1 MTATVRTLPPN
12 ARVQDAVI
20 EFTRGRYR
28 HLPVLEGDRLVG
40 IVSDRDVLR
49 VVASES
55 HDPNGPIS
63 RIMSHRPTTVGPE
76 SSLADA
82 IRQLLH
88 HRIGCLPVV
97 TGSNVFEGILT
108 TTDLLRALYAVQ
120 YWLERQ
126 ADDDER
132 GR

>member
-63 RIMSHRPTTVGPE
+63 SKPAPALSDQPQRASRHGRPGHPSRSRRRCYGPP
-76 SSLADA
+76 
-82 IRQLLH
+82 
-88 HRIGCLPVV
+88 GV
-97 TGSNVFEGILT
+97 T
-108 TTDLLRALYAVQ
+108 
-120 YWLERQ
+120 
-126 ADDDER
+126 
-132 GR
+132 